1 MLVVGVISML
11 DEKYFEREKEFV
23 SQFDELVPKNGAQL
37 HIKNL
42 AEQYRENLISLEEAR
57 EKVVRLFSL
66 GEINQTK
73 MEKRKQYPTA
83 INAYHTTFSTVLGTA
98 AISGLFLGSS
108 VLLGGT
114 NMAAWSSSLK
124 LIALIASSVPGLA
137 IAVGSYIQNRKHFD
151 RNDAEKR
158 KINFIERMI
167 LRRVKKRER
176 AYDLLATQI
185 ETALPS
191 ILSDE
196 FSITEKRV
204 VERRKFGLFGPKVR
218 KEVTVFKEGYK
229 ALPWGVKRRLKKVL
243 KDVGDKHKSS
253 LTIRKELQARVEEI
267 KKQNEER
274 RRQEELQRI
283 EEERRNE
290 EILRRAEELLTAP
303 PEEEKTTVVNVETSD
318 DKKPAKTEQKEVKK
332 PVTVRK
338 IKKHEIPQGAHIINS
353 STKKTSPKKKQ

>member
-73 MEKRKQYPTA
+73 MERRKQYPTA

-98 AISGLFLGSS
+98 AVAGLFLGGS

-124 LIALIASSVPGLA
+124 LIALLGGAAPGLA

-151 RNDAEKR
+151 RNESEKR
-158 KINFIERMI
+158 KINFIERMV
-167 LRRVKKRER
+167 LKRVKKRER
-176 AYDLLATQI
+176 AYDLLAAQI
-185 ETALPS
+185 ETAIPS

-196 FSITEKRV
+196 FSITEKKV
-204 VERRKFGLFGPKVR
+204 VERRRFGFFGPKVR
-218 KEVTVFKEGYK
+218 KEVTVFKEGYRD
-229 ALPWGVKRRLKKVL
+229 LPWGIKRKLKKVL
-243 KDVGDKHKSS
+243 KDVGDKHASS
-253 LTIRKELQARVEEI
+253 LSIRRELQARVEEI

-290 EILRRAEELLTAP
+290 EILRRAETILATP
-303 PEEEKTTVVNVETSD
+303 PEEEPSRTEVTRVPVEETPSR
-318 DKKPAKTEQKEVKK
+318 PVQQEAKK
-332 PVTVRK
+332 PVTIRR
-338 IKKHEIPQGAHIINS
+338 IKKSEIPSGAHIV
-353 STKKTSPKKKQ
+353 KKAPPKKKS